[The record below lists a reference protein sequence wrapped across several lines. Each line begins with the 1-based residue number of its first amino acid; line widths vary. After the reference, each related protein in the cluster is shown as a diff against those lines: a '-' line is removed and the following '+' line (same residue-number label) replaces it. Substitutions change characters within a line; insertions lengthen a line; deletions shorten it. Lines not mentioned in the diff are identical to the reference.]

1 MVGLLVLVI
10 VLLQPAPRECLE
22 RGAVPD
28 LQAGRLPITEDLQ
41 RLDGQNLHEIRRIA
55 RLSIRQ
61 YAGAFDIAFS
71 PNDSMLAISGVGYP
85 REMVTGTFLW
95 KLKRAPLCVLE
106 VGDTS
111 GYESYMNIFA
121 AFSPDNRAVL
131 LHKCAYNRGIPG
143 PNCYSLRDATDNH
156 LIARFYDAAFIQQG
170 DAIRFTYQRDANAAR
185 ETDGQRWSVVESAPV
200 PIRVVGDRDMVRL
213 IDPQTRS
220 RFVIPVTG
228 EVQDTTFSH
237 DGKLLALAIMQRSPY
252 APYFWDTYVELW
264 GMPAGESS

>member
-1 MVGLLVLVI
+1 VFAAVA
-10 VLLQPAPRECLE
+10 LQPPPAECLDLQYA
-22 RGAVPD
+22 GTLN

-41 RLDGQNLHEIRRIA
+41 PLNGQNLQAIRRIA
-55 RLSIRQ
+55 RLSIRG
-61 YAGAFDIAFS
+61 YSGTFDIAFS
-71 PNDSMLAISGVGYP
+71 PDDSMLAISGVGYP

-111 GYESYMNIFA
+111 GYESYKNFFA
-121 AFSPDNRAVL
+121 AFSPDNRTVL

-143 PNCYSLRDATDNH
+143 PNCYSLRDTSDNH

-170 DAIRFTYQRDANAAR
+170 DEMRFTYQRDANAPR
-185 ETDGQRWSVVESAPV
+185 ETDGQGWPAVESVPV
-200 PIRVVGDRDMVRL
+200 PIRVIIEQDEVRL
-213 IDPQTRS
+213 IEPQTGS

-228 EVQDTTFSH
+228 EVRDTAFSH

-264 GMPAGESS
+264 GLPAGESS